1 MLTDFGD
8 FCLKLAVVF
17 RVVLLSFFF
26 RVPGNPEERLVVD
39 FGVEE
44 EEEAEEE
51 DKDKELLELP
61 LLQLFLVE
69 SLSLSSVPSYSVTH
83 SADSSS
89 LRCDNCSC
97 CCCES

>member
-1 MLTDFGD
+1 M
-8 FCLKLAVVF
+8 VV
-17 RVVLLSFFF
+17 LSFFF

-61 LLQLFLVE
+61 LLQLFFVE

-83 SADSSS
+83 AADSSS
-89 LRCDNCSC
+89 SSLWCDNCSC
-97 CCCES
+97 FCCKS